1 MKPYPIITTLLTL
14 MALVGL
20 FSLRIVGLYSHQA
33 LAVVLL
39 LGLVWAIASRG
50 WLAGKR
56 RLHLELLR
64 EPGGRD
70 HRPQLL
76 QAIGRASFWAM
87 TGTACAAVFPRSA
100 EMTPL
105 IAGVIGIAVLLVAAS
120 FLVPRRTNAGP
131 TLVMA
136 ASALVLA
143 FDLGRAFAGGGFRD
157 GEADIVQLAPPFE
170 GEWLVLQG
178 GPSPLQNHHLSA
190 YNQRFALDLVQ
201 LDNGRIFTDEAGNAS
216 IYSWEQPLIS
226 PVDGTV
232 VMAEDR
238 MEDAEGANFVT
249 DPADAAGNVV
259 VIELDTGHFVVL
271 AHLRHGTL
279 QVDEGDRVRK
289 GDPLALVGNS
299 GNTTMAHL
307 HLQVQTHRDLWDP
320 DNRSV
325 PFVFEGDGRVLAR
338 NDRVVGASSLQRALA
353 AFEDDEHGD
362 LHSVVVIQNG
372 VLVAERYYNGGDRQA
387 LVDVRSAGKSVTS
400 LLFGIALDQGAIES
414 LDDPVA
420 KYWPETQGSAIGP
433 VRLADVLTMR
443 TGLDA
448 DGNDPESPGYEDNMD
463 AADDPLAFAMS
474 VPAAEEPGKRYR
486 YNSLAAY
493 VAGIVIGRA
502 TGQGLEDFARD
513 NLFGPLGIERWDWQ
527 EDRAGYTKGQGNLF
541 LTAPGLARIG
551 QMVLND
557 GAYDGRQV
565 VSSEW
570 IGESLQPRFDISDSD
585 PFASGYGYY
594 WYRQT
599 YPLNGRSIEVSFASG
614 SGGNKIY
621 VIPELDLV
629 VSVMSRAYG
638 QGHGQ
643 RRSEGILR
651 AVLGAR
657 GAQSGDTERGARLS
671 LRP

>member
-14 MALVGL
+14 MALAGL

-76 QAIGRASFWAM
+76 QADRACELLGDDRCRGR
-87 TGTACAAVFPRSA
+87 GGFPRSA

-157 GEADIVQLAPPFE
+157 GEADVVQLATPFE

-201 LDNGRIFTDEAGNAS
+201 LDNGRIFTEETGNAS

-232 VMAEDR
+232 VIAEDR

-338 NDRVVGASSLQRALA
+338 NNRVVGASSLQRALA
-353 AFEDDEHGD
+353 AFESGD
-362 LHSVVVIQNG
+362 F
-372 VLVAERYYNGGDRQA
+372 RRGGSTRA
-387 LVDVRSAGKSVTS
+387 RS
-400 LLFGIALDQGAIES
+400 F
-414 LDDPVA
+414 
-420 KYWPETQGSAIGP
+420 
-433 VRLADVLTMR
+433 R
-443 TGLDA
+443 
-448 DGNDPESPGYEDNMD
+448 N
-463 AADDPLAFAMS
+463 
-474 VPAAEEPGKRYR
+474 
-486 YNSLAAY
+486 
-493 VAGIVIGRA
+493 
-502 TGQGLEDFARD
+502 
-513 NLFGPLGIERWDWQ
+513 
-527 EDRAGYTKGQGNLF
+527 
-541 LTAPGLARIG
+541 
-551 QMVLND
+551 
-557 GAYDGRQV
+557 
-565 VSSEW
+565 
-570 IGESLQPRFDISDSD
+570 
-585 PFASGYGYY
+585 
-594 WYRQT
+594 
-599 YPLNGRSIEVSFASG
+599 RSRRR
-614 SGGNKIY
+614 
-621 VIPELDLV
+621 PD
-629 VSVMSRAYG
+629 AYG
-638 QGHGQ
+638 A
-643 RRSEGILR
+643 RRSSR
-651 AVLGAR
+651 S
-657 GAQSGDTERGARLS
+657 QSA
-671 LRP
+671 